1 MALLRRLVLAL
12 SLLVVGPWASVTA
25 VGAGLPEAPA
35 VRLCG
40 RRLAD
45 LVWMICMDRG
55 GLHSHMDRRA
65 LSTARR
71 PFIIYRPSPQRRDG
85 ATVQR
90 GASEEESGT
99 SAEIVVTTAAPEHA
113 MPPARHYSSSSSS
126 GGGIVDECC
135 RKSCSFS
142 TLASYCAR
150 PSEGSS
156 LDAFNLVATAGSASS
171 SLTSSS
177 TSSEGG
183 DSSMQRD
190 QGASALLRQQ
200 HPRPESPT
208 TTPPPR
214 IASPSRLQTAHEVNR
229 EHNEVD
235 NANPRNRL
243 GVPSGSRHTT
253 GRVLLPSMP
262 FLTSPEDVAPFAS
275 RPRIGTF
282 SRHRPYWYVV
292 QAAFNEDTEDER
304 LDA

>member
-25 VGAGLPEAPA
+25 VGAGMPEAPA
-35 VRLCG
+35 IRMCG

-45 LVWMICMDRG
+45 FVWMICMDRG

-65 LSTARR
+65 LSPARR

-85 ATVQR
+85 ATAQR
-90 GASEEESGT
+90 GAGEEESGT
-99 SAEIVVTTAAPEHA
+99 SAEVVVTTAAPEPA

-126 GGGIVDECC
+126 SGVGIVDECC

-156 LDAFNLVATAGSASS
+156 LEAFNLVATAGSASS

-177 TSSEGG
+177 TSSEGN
-183 DSSMQRD
+183 DSNMQRD
-190 QGASALLRQQ
+190 RGPAALLQQ
-200 HPRPESPT
+200 QRPEPP
-208 TTPPPR
+208 TTPPPHR
-214 IASPSRLQTAHEVNR
+214 IASPSRLQPAHEVNR

-235 NANPRNRL
+235 DAKPRNRL
-243 GVPSGSRHTT
+243 GMLSASRHTT

-262 FLTSPEDVAPFAS
+262 FLTSPEDDAPFAS

-292 QAAFNEDTEDER
+292 QAAFNDDAEDER